1 MTQNIA
7 CLYRFRFIITEVHRQ
22 LDSLHKTRTKPLPS
36 IIYRGTAVKAIL
48 LENLK
53 ENLNGLISMN
63 GFVSASLNQQITNI
77 YSGKG
82 DPVRPGY
89 ERVLFKLPINDK
101 IATRPYALIREF
113 SDIPDEDEILFS
125 AGTIWRINSI
135 NKDEEIW
142 IIELEL
148 IKEDEDKRLIELTN
162 YLKQQLGETSSLLTL
177 GSFLTEIGEYEEAAE
192 YYNILLTEFPDNHE
206 NIAAYINLG
215 SIRYEQGEFNL
226 AHGYFKSAIEHLNK
240 KNNWNKNKIRK
251 KDETDHEEPDNHK
264 NIAAIYNNLGNIR
277 YEQGKFDLAHG
288 YFKSVSEHLNKKNNW
303 NKNKIRKKDET
314 DHEEPAVMDYEKM
327 DISSHIDDEVNY
339 GELHSQA
346 GCAGRLPPPKSRF
359 SSKNDIRACRLR
371 CLLHKYIKLLLNLED
386 F

>member
-1 MTQNIA
+1 AKKLMIDACRNYYNGNDSENNNITKFENDNVDA
-7 CLYRFRFIITEVHRQ
+7 IRWYTSPTFCHKLTNRALGTEDVNCLYTFRFMIVEIHNQ
-22 LDSLHKTRTKPLPS
+22 LDSLHKTRTQLLPS

-226 AHGYFKSAIEHLNK
+226 AHG
-240 KNNWNKNKIRK
+240 
-251 KDETDHEEPDNHK
+251 
-264 NIAAIYNNLGNIR
+264 
-277 YEQGKFDLAHG
+277 
-288 YFKSVSEHLNKKNNW
+288 
-303 NKNKIRKKDET
+303 
-314 DHEEPAVMDYEKM
+314 
-327 DISSHIDDEVNY
+327 
-339 GELHSQA
+339 
-346 GCAGRLPPPKSRF
+346 
-359 SSKNDIRACRLR
+359 
-371 CLLHKYIKLLLNLED
+371 
-386 F
+386 